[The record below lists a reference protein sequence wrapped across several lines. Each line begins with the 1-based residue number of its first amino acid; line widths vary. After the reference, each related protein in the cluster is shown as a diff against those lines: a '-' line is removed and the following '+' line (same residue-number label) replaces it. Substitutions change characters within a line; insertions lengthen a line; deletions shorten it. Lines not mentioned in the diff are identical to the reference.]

1 MARLRRTAVV
11 NVIHGVLC
19 EDYGPLD
26 PRSIRDELLTEAG
39 IRDVSYETA
48 RNRLRIE
55 YDPALVT
62 PERLLVLLCRHAL
75 FVEPDAFAEETG

>member
-1 MARLRRTAVV
+1 V
-11 NVIHGVLC
+11 NIIHAVLC

-39 IRDVSYETA
+39 IRDVCHETA

-55 YDPALVT
+55 YDPELVS
-62 PERLLVLLCRHAL
+62 PERLLDLLCRHAL
-75 FVEPDAFAEETG
+75 FVEPDSFAGETG